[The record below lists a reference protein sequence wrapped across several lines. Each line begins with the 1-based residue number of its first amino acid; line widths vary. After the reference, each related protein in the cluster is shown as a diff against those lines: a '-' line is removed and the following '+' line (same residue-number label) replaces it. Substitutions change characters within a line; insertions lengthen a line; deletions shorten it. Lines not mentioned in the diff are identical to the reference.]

1 MKWHQRETQDV
12 LRELNTSEDGLSPQT
27 AADRLAHYG
36 LNRLAEEDKISKL
49 SILLHQFTN
58 PLAYILVIV
67 ALVTLILQEYKDAGI
82 ILAAVLIRALIG
94 FSQELK
100 AEKSIRAL
108 KAIMVPR
115 ALVVRDGHEIEID
128 SAQLVPGDIVLLSS
142 GVRVPADLRLFMA
155 QELKI
160 DEAML
165 TGESIPV
172 EKITGSLELEHL
184 TPGDQR
190 NLAFMG
196 TAVTTGRGR
205 GVVVETG
212 SRTVLGGIAQEVKGV
227 ELTQAPL
234 LQKFEAFAKR
244 IGLVALSAAIA
255 LFLLGILVKE
265 PVKEM
270 FMTAVAA
277 TVATIPEG
285 LPIVVTVALAIGV
298 ARMTRQ
304 KAIIRK
310 LPAVETLGST
320 TVICTDKTGTLTK
333 NEMTVKIAYDG
344 EQFFDVTGTGYDSK
358 GEFQHQGS
366 PVNLKDNPALTQV
379 LRIGLLCNES
389 HLEPE
394 GETYSVQ
401 GDPTE
406 GALIV
411 SAMKAGLDPEVEKER
426 HPILAMLPFESELGY
441 MATLHDIEGQRFIF
455 IKGAAE
461 KLLDRCTICMVGDGR
476 MGSAFQE
483 AANHLARDGLRVLA
497 LAFKAVS
504 PDKNTLTHQ
513 DLEADVVLAGLQA
526 MVDPP
531 RPEAIEAIAG
541 CKAAGIRV
549 VMITGDYPVTAAAVA
564 STLGIASTSPEVL
577 TGQDLEAM
585 SDNELYDRVQEV
597 SIFARVAPHHKLR
610 ITRQLM
616 RHGEIVAVTGDGV
629 NDAPALKAAHIG
641 VAMGRTGTDVAK
653 EAADM
658 VVVDDNFA
666 TIFKA
671 VEEGRIIFDNIRK
684 VTVYLL
690 PPGIAAISSILV
702 TVSLGLPMP
711 YLPAQLLW
719 VNLVTN
725 ALTDISLA
733 CEPGEPGVVSR
744 PPRHPQEGLL
754 SWVLVERALLVG
766 LLIGGGVLYKFMYSL
781 DQGLS
786 LEKSR
791 TIAFT
796 TMVFFQLF
804 QAWNSRSEGRSLF
817 LLNPFSNPFLFL
829 SMVAATLAQL
839 AVIYLPGLTWLFRT
853 EPIAPQEWLRIAA
866 MSLTVIVLVEV
877 HKLLRRQKPRGVV
890 RSGP

>member
-1 MKWHQRETQDV
+1 MKWHQRDV
-12 LRELNTSEDGLSPQT
+12 TNIFQELDTSETGLTEHT
-27 AADRLAHYG
+27 AADRLAQYG
-36 LNRLAEEDKISKL
+36 PNRLAEEDRISRL
-49 SILLHQFTN
+49 TILLRQFAN
-58 PLAYILVIV
+58 PLAYILLV
-67 ALVTLILQEYKDAGI
+67 AAIITLILQEYKDAGI
-82 ILAAVLIRALIG
+82 ILAAVLIRAIIG
-94 FSQELK
+94 FTQELK

-115 ALVVRDGHEIEID
+115 ALVVRDNHEMEVD
-128 SAQLVPGDIVLLSS
+128 SARLVPGDIVLLSS

-165 TGESIPV
+165 TGESVPL
-172 EKITGSLELEHL
+172 EKTTNSLELEHL

-190 NLAFMG
+190 NMAFMG
-196 TAVTTGRGR
+196 TAVITGRGR
-205 GVVVETG
+205 GVVAETG

-227 ELTQAPL
+227 ALTQAPL
-234 LQKFEAFAKR
+234 LEKFEVFAKR
-244 IGLVALSAAIA
+244 IGLVALAAATA
-255 LFLLGILVKE
+255 LFVLGILVKE

-298 ARMTRQ
+298 ARMARQ

-310 LPAVETLGST
+310 LAAVETLGST

-344 EQFFDVTGTGYDSK
+344 EQFYDVTGTGYDPR
-358 GEFQHQGS
+358 GEFLHQGK
-366 PVNLKDNPALTQV
+366 PVDFQANPALAQV

-389 HLEPE
+389 HLEQEE
-394 GETYSVQ
+394 GVYSVQ

-411 SAMKAGLDPEVEKER
+411 SAMKAGLDPELEKKR

-441 MATLHDIEGQRFIF
+441 MATLHEYEGQRFIF

-461 KLLDRCTICMVGDGR
+461 KLLDRCTVCMIGDGR
-476 MGSAFQE
+476 IGSAFQE

-497 LAFKAVS
+497 LAFKTVS
-504 PDKNTLTHQ
+504 PDKDSLTHQ
-513 DLEADVVLAGLQA
+513 DLEADIVLAGLQA

-531 RPEAIEAIAG
+531 RPEAVEAVSA

-564 STLGIASTSPEVL
+564 ATLGIATDTPEVL

-585 SDNELYDRVQEV
+585 SDDELYDRVQEV

-658 VVVDDNFA
+658 VIVDDNFA

-671 VEEGRIIFDNIRK
+671 VEQGRVIFDNVRK
-684 VTVYLL
+684 VTFFLL

-733 CEPGEPGVVSR
+733 VEPGEPGVADR
-744 PPRHPQEGLL
+744 PPRHPQAGLL
-754 SWVLVERALLVG
+754 SWVLVERAVLVG
-766 LLIGGGVLYKFMYSL
+766 LLIGGGVLYKFLYSL

-817 LLNPFSNPFLFL
+817 RLNPFSNPYLFL
-829 SMVAATLAQL
+829 SMVAAILAQL

-853 EPIAPQEWLRIAA
+853 EPIAPQEWLLIAA
-866 MSLTVIVLVEV
+866 MSLTVIFLVEV
-877 HKLLRRQKPRGVV
+877 HKLVRGPRI
-890 RSGP
+890 S